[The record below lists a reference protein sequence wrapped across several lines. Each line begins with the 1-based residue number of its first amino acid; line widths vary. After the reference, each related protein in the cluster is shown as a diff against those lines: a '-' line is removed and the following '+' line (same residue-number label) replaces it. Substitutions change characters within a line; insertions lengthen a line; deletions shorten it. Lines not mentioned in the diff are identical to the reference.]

1 MSDIAA
7 SPGNFEQSRRG
18 PKFERQSG
26 PLTMIVFCCLL
37 AAGLGYGIHGLLD
50 DIQSVHEPLALGVFA
65 LLGLALL
72 IALGFEF
79 VNGFHDTANA
89 VATVIYT
96 HSLQPVVAV
105 IWSGCFNFLGVMVS
119 SGAVAYS
126 IVTLLPV
133 ELILQVGSGAG
144 YAMIFALLI
153 AAIVWN
159 LATWALGIPNSSSH
173 ALIGSIMGVG
183 LANQLM
189 AKAGQATSGVDWGQ
203 ALNVFEALLFSPLMG
218 FVFSGALLLVMK
230 FVIRKPQLY
239 QEPKADAPPPWWI
252 RGLLI
257 FTCTGVSFFHGGN
270 DGQKGM
276 GLIMLILI
284 GAAPTAYALNR
295 TMPDNAT
302 PAFVQSA
309 VAAQTVFAAHAKG
322 QPAPT
327 PAAARKIVGDALR
340 DKKLNQPQ
348 VFASLSALSGDIV
361 NQVKSFGAI
370 SHVPAAQTP
379 NLRNDMYLANDSIRL
394 LSKQGATL
402 STSETATLKSY
413 SDGLQKGT
421 RFIPTW
427 VKVCVAIALGLGTM
441 VGWKRIVVTVGER
454 IGKTHLTYAQ
464 GASAE
469 LVAAMTIGAAELY
482 GLPVSTTHI
491 LSSGVAGTMAANGSG
506 LQWSTIRSIA
516 AAWVLT
522 LPAAMLLAG
531 GLYFVL
537 RQFV

>member
-1 MSDIAA
+1 MTDIAA
-7 SPGNFEQSRRG
+7 STEAYRG
-18 PKFERQSG
+18 RGAPRLDHKTG
-26 PLTMIVFCCLL
+26 PVTVIVFVALL
-37 AAGLGYGIHGLLD
+37 ALGIGYGAHGLLD
-50 DIQSVHEPLALGVFA
+50 DIQNAHEPLALAVFG
-65 LLGLALL
+65 LLGIALL

-96 HSLQPVVAV
+96 HSMAPVVAV
-105 IWSGCFNFLGVMVS
+105 IWSGAFNFLGVMVS
-119 SGAVAYS
+119 TGAVAYG
-126 IVTLLPV
+126 IITLLPV
-133 ELILQVGSGAG
+133 ELILQVGSSAG

-159 LATWALGIPNSSSH
+159 LGTWALGIPNSSSH

-183 LANQLM
+183 LANQMM
-189 AKAGQATSGVDWGQ
+189 APAGQATSGVDWNQ
-203 ALNVFEALLFSPLMG
+203 ALNVAQALLFSPLMG
-218 FVFSGALLLVMK
+218 FIFSGLLLLAMK
-230 FVIRKPQLY
+230 FLIRAPQLY
-239 QEPKADAPPPWWI
+239 KEPESAAPPPWWI
-252 RGLLI
+252 RGILI
-257 FTCTGVSFFHGGN
+257 FTCTGVSFAHGGN

-295 TMPDNAT
+295 TMPDSEMPTFIHA
-302 PAFVQSA
+302 A
-309 VAAQTVFAAHAKG
+309 VAAQNVFATHTDGHRAT
-322 QPAPT
+322 T
-327 PAAARKIVGDALR
+327 PQDARRVIGDALR
-340 DKKLNQPQ
+340 DRDLNQTR
-348 VFASLSALSGDIV
+348 VYAALAALSGDIAR
-361 NQVKSFGAI
+361 QVQTYRTLSQI
-370 SHVPAAQTP
+370 PAARTP
-379 NLRNDMYLANDSIRL
+379 DVRNDMYLTGDAIRL
-394 LSKQGATL
+394 LPKAGAKFTPA
-402 STSETATLKSY
+402 ETAVLKTY
-413 SDGLQKGT
+413 TADLQSGT
-421 RFIPTW
+421 RFIPLW

-469 LVAAMTIGAAELY
+469 MVAALTIGAAELY

-516 AAWVLT
+516 MAWVLT
-522 LPAAMLLAG
+522 LPAAMAIAG
-531 GLYFVL
+531 GLYYIL